1 MTPPRFLELVRE
13 YLVVRRGLGFD
24 LGTPGWQLMDFA
36 RYADRIGHRGH
47 MTTDLAV
54 EWALSSRSSDPA
66 QAVRRLSAVRSF
78 ARYRAAFDAATE
90 IPPTGLLGRV
100 PRRKPPHIYS
110 PAEIAALLRQAHR
123 LLPRRGLRPQTY
135 VALFSLLASTGL
147 RLSEACHLMPRDVDL
162 ANGILTVRE
171 SKFRKSR
178 LVPLH
183 LTATHALI
191 RYAAHR
197 DAGRAPAGSAAF
209 FRTDAAP
216 ALTRP
221 AVEKTFSRLRHRLGW
236 TAEGRARRP
245 RIHDLRHTFAVRRLL
260 RWAEEPADVDRKV
273 LALATYLGHAKVSDT
288 YWYLSAIP
296 ELMAVTSQRFERF
309 ARSEPEEAS

>member
-24 LGTPGWQLMDFA
+24 LDTPGWQLMDFA

-54 EWALSSRSSDPA
+54 QWALSSRSSDPA

-78 ARYRAAFDAATE
+78 ARYRAVFDSATE
-90 IPPTGLLGRV
+90 IPPTGLLGRL

-110 PAEIAALLRQAHR
+110 AGEIAALLHQAHR
-123 LLPRRGLRPQTY
+123 LLPRRGLRPHTY

-147 RLSEACHLMPRDVDL
+147 RLSEACHLLPRDVDL
-162 ANGILTVRE
+162 DSGILTVRE

-178 LVPLH
+178 LIPLH
-183 LTATHALI
+183 PTATHALI

-221 AVEKTFSRLRHRLGW
+221 AVEKTFTRLRHRLGW

-245 RIHDLRHTFAVRRLL
+245 RIHELRHTFAVRRLL

-296 ELMAVTSQRFERF
+296 ELMAVTAQRFERF